1 MPVDVKENAE
11 RLENLSV
18 GAFGPSSSIRM
29 CLADIYSRMGNV
41 QLGKL
46 TIGPGFV

>member
-1 MPVDVKENAE
+1 MPVDVKANAE
-11 RLENLSV
+11 KLENLSV
-18 GAFGPSSSIRM
+18 GPFGVPRFV
-29 CLADIYSRMGNV
+29 CVLLTYSHMGNV